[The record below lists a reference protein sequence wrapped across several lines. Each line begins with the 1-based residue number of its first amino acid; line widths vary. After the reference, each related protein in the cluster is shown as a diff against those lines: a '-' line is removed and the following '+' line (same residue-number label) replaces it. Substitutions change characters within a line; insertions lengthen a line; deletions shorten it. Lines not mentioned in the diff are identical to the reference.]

1 MAKGKSPGSGGLPME
16 FYVAF
21 RDLIGEDL
29 VDVFNASLKAGLLPF
44 SQRVFLSVVGVC
56 LPRSP
61 LLAVLGLLGSELAL
75 LECFSFLS
83 FVYGLLYSI

>member
-1 MAKGKSPGSGGLPME
+1 ME

-29 VDVFNASLKAGLLPF
+29 VDVFNTSLEAGLLPF

-61 LLAVLGLLGSELAL
+61 LLAVLGSSWL
-75 LECFSFLS
+75 
-83 FVYGLLYSI
+83 